1 MEQRDN
7 ETYFK
12 NEIRNLLYPNINESK
27 QVINES
33 IILDILSWVKT
44 ALTSHRVGE
53 LMTSLVKI
61 IYKWTGVDKNGD
73 GIKDKCEAIQDE
85 DEKIECSKMGIQ
97 KLSEWLHGLHEK
109 IMKPLEFLAAA
120 LKFRTLKPTKEQKE
134 EAKGLGKLFFQGVIA
149 GCLVYYMRKAGI
161 EVSEG
166 HWAAASIY
174 FGGGMIKLTELVKK
188 WDDTIHDINS
198 ATTH

>member
-12 NEIRNLLYPNINESK
+12 NEMRNLLYPNVNESK
-27 QVINES
+27 QIINES
-33 IILDILSWVKT
+33 IVLDILSWVKT

-53 LMTSLVKI
+53 LMASLVKI

-73 GIKDKCEAIQDE
+73 GIKDKCEALPKDE
-85 DEKIECSKMGIQ
+85 MIECGKLGIQ

-109 IMKPLEFLAAA
+109 IMRPLEFLAAA
-120 LKFRTLKPTKEQKE
+120 LKFRTLKPTDEQKE
-134 EAKGLGKLFFQGVIA
+134 ESKKLGKLFFQGVIA

-161 EVSEG
+161 EVSDG
-166 HWAAASIY
+166 NWATASIY
-174 FGGGMIKLTELVKK
+174 FGGGMIKLTELIKK
-188 WDDTIHDINS
+188 WETTIHNINS
-198 ATTH
+198 ATAK